1 MIRTFFRNLTLALAL
16 LFFLSAALALGLDA
30 LRFSSG
36 TLSGLTPMGEFW
48 SKLDPDS
55 MEFVRGLIAPP
66 VWDHIGVWLMLQ
78 PALAVLSFM
87 GFFFL
92 ALRPVQT
99 RKSSR
104 FR

>member
-16 LFFLSAALALGLDA
+16 LFFLSAALALGLDG
-30 LRFSSG
+30 LRLSSG